1 MKILLSL
8 ILIPVAIYATPIK
21 PMPIE
26 TKQIIAIVSSDFNS
40 SNATLSRLERINGK
54 WKHIGKT
61 FDIKIGKNGMGWGLG
76 VHKVPLAAT
85 IIKSEGD
92 GKSPIGIFGLGM
104 AFGYESFDVEYPY
117 SVMKEYHHCVDDGKS
132 RFYNQ
137 IINSNN
143 KMVKDYNSYENMKF
157 EANYYKY
164 GIVVKHNPDNIP
176 SKGSCIFMHIK
187 SIPTTGCDAMS
198 EEQMKELIGWLKKD
212 ANPILIQAPASEIS
226 GLFKQV
232 GLKPSKLK

>member
-1 MKILLSL
+1 MKILLSI
-8 ILIPVAIYATPIK
+8 ILITISMFASPQ
-21 PMPIE
+21 
-26 TKQIIAIVSSDFNS
+26 QIIAIVSNDFNS
-40 SNATLSRLERINGK
+40 SNATLSKLERINGK
-54 WKHIGKT
+54 WKHIGEP

-76 VHKVPLAAT
+76 VHKIPKDAG
-85 IIKSEGD
+85 IIKKEGD
-92 GKSPIGIFGLGM
+92 GKSPIGIFELGT
-104 AFGYESFDVEYPY
+104 AFGYEPFDVKYPY

-137 IINSNN
+137 IINSN
-143 KMVKDYNSYENMKF
+143 MIKDYDSYENMKF

-176 SKGSCIFMHIK
+176 QGGSCIFMHIK
-187 SIPTTGCDAMS
+187 SVPTTGCDAMS

-212 ANPILIQAPASEIS
+212 ANPILIQAPASEIG

-232 GLKPSKLK
+232 GLKLSKLK